1 MNREPAGGC
10 ILVVDDEPAMCEMIE
25 ETLTRRGYRVVSASG
40 AAAAEQLL
48 GKEEVDVVLA
58 DLNMPGRSGISLCAE
73 LHANRPDLPVVIMT
87 AFGSLETAIAA
98 LRAGA
103 YDFVTKPV
111 DLDLLAFSLG
121 RAVQHRRMGEKIR
134 LLKDQVARR
143 QPRDELLG
151 ESPALERVR
160 EQILRVADLDTSI
173 LISGESGTG
182 KELVAR
188 ALHRQS
194 RRCRGPFVA
203 INCATLPENLLES
216 ELFGHV
222 RGAFTDARE
231 SRRGLFVEASGGTL
245 FLDEIGELPL
255 TLQPKLLRVLEERRV
270 RPLGSS
276 QEIECDVRILA
287 ATHRDLSEA
296 VREGGFRTDLYYRL
310 NVIQLELPPLRARGN
325 DILLLAQTFIAEF
338 AGRFGKSV
346 TGLAEPAA
354 ARLLAY
360 PWPGNVRELRNVIE
374 RALALTR
381 HDRITVEDLPEHL
394 RQPSNNLPVPGS
406 SVDDG
411 PLALLPLAEMEQRY
425 IDRVLNQVQGN
436 RTLAARILG
445 IDRKTLYRKLKEED

>member
-1 MNREPAGGC
+1 MSEARPMGR
-10 ILVVDDEPAMCEMIE
+10 ILVVEDDPALSELLE
-25 ETLTRRGYRVVSASG
+25 ETLSRRGHRVRRAPNAP
-40 AAAAEQLL
+40 AAGEIVHR
-48 GKEEVDVVLA
+48 EEIDVVLA
-58 DLNMPGRSGISLCAE
+58 DLNMPGPSGIDLCAE

-111 DLDLLAFSLG
+111 DFDLLGFSLE
-121 RAVQHRRMGEKIR
+121 RALQHRQMQEKIR
-134 LLKDQVARR
+134 LLKDQVGRR
-143 QPRDELLG
+143 EPRGELAG
-151 ESPALERVR
+151 ESPALQKVR
-160 EQILRVADLDTSI
+160 EQIGRIADLDTSI

-194 RRCRGPFVA
+194 RRRKGPFVA
-203 INCATLPENLLES
+203 INCAALPESLLES

-255 TLQPKLLRVLEERRV
+255 SLQPKLLRVLEERKV
-270 RPLGSS
+270 RPLGGG
-276 QEIECDVRILA
+276 QEIDCDVRIVA
-287 ATHRDLSEA
+287 ASHRDLAEA
-296 VREGGFRTDLYYRL
+296 VREGSFRGDLYYRL

-325 DILLLAQTFIAEF
+325 DILLLARDFIAEF
-338 AGRFGKSV
+338 AGRVGKSV

-354 ARLLAY
+354 ARLLSY
-360 PWPGNVRELRNVIE
+360 SWPGNVRELRNVIE
-374 RALALTR
+374 RALALTH

-394 RQPSNNLPVPGS
+394 QKPGGEIPFAGGT
-406 SVDDG
+406 VD
-411 PLALLPLAEMEQRY
+411 PLSLLPLAEMERRY
-425 IDRVLNQVQGN
+425 IDQVLDQLGGN
-436 RTLAARILG
+436 RTLAARVLG
-445 IDRKTLYRKLKEED
+445 VDRKTLYRRLKED